1 MKSQDVPT
9 GVAQQPAVYY
19 YDADKADNVKP
30 VLNQQY
36 VNYNPVVV
44 PPEGNQAIYRK
55 VSIVTFIEHPAQNPV
70 NYQDG
75 FASNMNNQ
83 NVNPYPMVVDPRV
96 NRNIQGE
103 KQWKKST

>member
-1 MKSQDVPT
+1 MENSNHIMKSQDVPT

-19 YDADKADNVKP
+19 YDADKADNVQP

-44 PPEGNQAIYRK
+44 PPEGNQAIYQ
-55 VSIVTFIEHPAQNPV
+55 HPAQNPV

-83 NVNPYPMVVDPRV
+83 NVNPYPMVVDSSV
-96 NRNIQGE
+96 NRNIQRE